1 MRYDDIVSWS
11 RQANR
16 FLKENLGGEW
26 SASYEEEGDHNHMV
40 DVLMDTDAIRMARQ
54 LVREFEELG
63 DMSL

>member
-1 MRYDDIVSWS
+1 MRHDDIVSWS
-11 RQANR
+11 RRANE

-26 SASYEEEGDHNHMV
+26 SASYEEEGDYSYMV

>member
-1 MRYDDIVSWS
+1 MRHDDIVSWS
-11 RQANR
+11 RRADR

-26 SASYEEEGDHNHMV
+26 SASYEEEGDYNYMV